1 MLPTY
6 YRYHYLLIFQIILFC
21 RIQPTFKLYAH
32 EKMKFYTISSA
43 ELRNK
48 SEIPPDISL
57 DDLIQSGVLKPPP
70 KKVNYFDLMKQ
81 SVNFNIDI
89 KELSKKHRQLQT
101 QLHPDKYSTKSV
113 EEKEN
118 SENWSALVNEAY
130 ATLLN
135 PMKRAL
141 YLLDFY
147 GDPLL
152 EKEQPQLDAEFL
164 TEIME
169 LNEELDEIDDDV
181 NTIEAFR
188 NSINER
194 IDDLHGSLL
203 HKFEVKEIAQAKII
217 VAKMQYFHNL
227 KNQLKEKE
235 Y

>member
-1 MLPTY
+1 MPQNN
-6 YRYHYLLIFQIILFC
+6 YLG
-21 RIQPTFKLYAH
+21 LY
-32 EKMKFYTISSA
+32 
-43 ELRNK
+43 
-48 SEIPPDISL
+48 
-57 DDLIQSGVLKPPP
+57 DLHCQNCGVLKSPPTL
-70 KKVNYFDLMKQ
+70 KEVTYFDLMKQ
-81 SVNFNIDI
+81 SVNFNVDI
-89 KELSKKHRQLQT
+89 KNLSKKHRELQT
-101 QLHPDKYSTKSV
+101 KLHPDKYSTKSD

-141 YLLDFY
+141 YLLEFY

-169 LNEELDEIDDDV
+169 LNEELDEADTSE
-181 NTIEAFR
+181 TIEAFG

-194 IDDLHGSLL
+194 IDDLHGSLID
-203 HKFEVKEIAQAKII
+203 KFEVKEIAQAKMI

-227 KNQLKEKE
+227 KTQIKEKE